1 MKKHYFPNFQ
11 KIILTVLFSLVLF
24 SGTQCEDPSQT
35 FSEDKLTVEDIHQ
48 IRILSREALS
58 YMPDLAEWDTLMQ
71 TYTDSLAQEAFV
83 LMFVERDILYKLGH
97 TQLSEEEFNQ
107 NLQRYAATSEE
118 IERIIQKR
126 GNALAFKQIP
136 IRLLSSYPFNYVISR
151 SV

>member
-1 MKKHYFPNFQ
+1 
-11 KIILTVLFSLVLF
+11 
-24 SGTQCEDPSQT
+24 
-35 FSEDKLTVEDIHQ
+35 
-48 IRILSREALS
+48 
-58 YMPDLAEWDTLMQ
+58 MPDLAEWDTLMQ